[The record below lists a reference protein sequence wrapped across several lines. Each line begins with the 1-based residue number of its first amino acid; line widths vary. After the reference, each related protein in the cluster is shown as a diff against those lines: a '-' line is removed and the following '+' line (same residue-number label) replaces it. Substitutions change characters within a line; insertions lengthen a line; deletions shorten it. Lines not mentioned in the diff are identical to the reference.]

1 MKGTVIKYNGSRG
14 FGFIRCEKLE
24 ADIFVHIKSVT
35 NAKHLTIGQEVSF
48 EVDETPKGLAAVSV
62 KVGGAAKTPFV
73 KFAIPAVILIAV
85 IIAAVLFIQNG

>member
-35 NAKHLTIGQEVSF
+35 NAKHLIIGQEVSF

-62 KVGGAAKTPFV
+62 KVGGSSDKTSIT
-73 KFAIPAVILIAV
+73 KYA
-85 IIAAVLFIQNG
+85 IAAVVVTLADALWMILK

>member
-24 ADIFVHIKSVT
+24 DDIFVHIKSVT
-35 NAKHLTIGQEVSF
+35 NAKHLTIGDKVSF

-62 KVGGAAKTPFV
+62 KVGDSSEKASITKYA
-73 KFAIPAVILIAV
+73 
-85 IIAAVLFIQNG
+85 IAAVLVTVAVVLWLVFGR